1 MSNPPLTPFGSA
13 LAGALGACFSNAVV
27 YPLDTVKTRL
37 QALPSGGPSD
47 SLPDSE
53 GTHSKA
59 ARQGR
64 PWSLR
69 ALRRWK
75 MLDMLIRIIRTEG
88 VSGTFKGFAANMIN
102 TFSMQF
108 AYFFFHSLIR
118 GNTISRLQKSNRSTK
133 LSTSS
138 ELLLGAAAGA
148 LAQIFTIPVSVIAT
162 RQQLWTP
169 ETAGL
174 APSTGKNSNPPSLW
188 QTGQEIVRES
198 GVTGLW
204 TGLRPGLVLTV
215 NPAITYGVFERMKS
229 AALSGKRE
237 GDRLGVAES
246 FWIGVSSKAIATI
259 VTYPYIFAKVRL
271 QARTQPRAATT
282 ESVGATYAE
291 IAAEPPA
298 ADGAVPDSE
307 KQTTQV
313 PRRTT
318 EEGGA
323 IPLLRTVY
331 KERGFGGWYQG
342 LTAQILKAALCQ
354 GILFVSKDQFEKW
367 AWVIISLLTTVRKRL
382 PLA

>member
-1 MSNPPLTPFGSA
+1 ML
-13 LAGALGACFSNAVV
+13 
-27 YPLDTVKTRL
+27 
-37 QALPSGGPSD
+37 
-47 SLPDSE
+47 SLE
-53 GTHSKA
+53 
-59 ARQGR
+59 
-64 PWSLR
+64 
-69 ALRRWK
+69 
-75 MLDMLIRIIRTEG
+75 
-88 VSGTFKGFAANMIN
+88 
-102 TFSMQF
+102 F

-259 VTYPYIFAKVRL
+259 VTYPYIFV
-271 QARTQPRAATT
+271 
-282 ESVGATYAE
+282 S
-291 IAAEPPA
+291 
-298 ADGAVPDSE
+298 
-307 KQTTQV
+307 
-313 PRRTT
+313 RR
-318 EEGGA
+318 
-323 IPLLRTVY
+323 
-331 KERGFGGWYQG
+331 
-342 LTAQILKAALCQ
+342 
-354 GILFVSKDQFEKW
+354 S
-367 AWVIISLLTTVRKRL
+367 
-382 PLA
+382 